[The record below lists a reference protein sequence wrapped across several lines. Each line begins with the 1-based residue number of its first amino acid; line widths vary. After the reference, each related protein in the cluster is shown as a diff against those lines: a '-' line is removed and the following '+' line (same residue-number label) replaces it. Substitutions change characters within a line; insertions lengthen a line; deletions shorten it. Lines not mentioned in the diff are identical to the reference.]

1 MNFQSALVCFFS
13 FSMLLHAEAQIT
25 ITGNDLPQGGV
36 TYPLANATIL
46 DFGITDII
54 GENALWDA
62 GDLIVLGPAPIT
74 PSDISQASF
83 SAAFVFNSPFNS
95 TYQCDFF
102 LPTEF
107 PDLGIDLGIPLDG
120 FNNFY
125 QTDGNFYAI
134 AGIGLSASGFD
145 LPVTYDDIDEILP
158 LPMEYGDEM
167 TSTGAFDLDLTGI
180 LSYGLVQER
189 SVVVDGWGTLIL
201 PSGSFDVL
209 RTRTDLTA
217 TDDIYIEQ
225 LGQPFT
231 IDREQ
236 VTYQWWGQGM
246 GFPLLEITEIAGVPL
261 LSTFQDFSEP
271 SNSIS
276 QLEQS
281 NPWTAYPNPIRA
293 GETLQIGKFSA
304 GAPSMTWKIFN
315 VQGQCVAEGDT
326 PSFAIPEAL
335 SPGSY
340 YLSQG
345 DHSAQ
350 LVILAP

>member
-1 MNFQSALVCFFS
+1 MGIAFSAQ
-13 FSMLLHAEAQIT
+13 AQIT
-25 ITGNDLPQGGV
+25 LSGNDMPQGDV
-36 TYPLANATIL
+36 TYPIANATIL
-46 DFGITDII
+46 DLTLTEIT
-54 GENALWDA
+54 GENAVWDA
-62 GDLIVLGPAPIT
+62 SNLISLGPAPLT

-95 TYQCDFF
+95 AYQCDFF

-107 PDLGIDLGIPLDG
+107 PDLGMDLGIPLDG

-158 LPMEYGDEM
+158 LPLQFGDEM
-167 TSTGAFDLDLTGI
+167 NSTAAFELDLTGI

-189 SVVVDGWGTLIL
+189 FVVADGWGTLML
-201 PSGSFDVL
+201 PSGSYEVL

-246 GFPLLEITEIAGVPL
+246 GFPLLEITEIAGLPL
-261 LSTFQDFSEP
+261 LSTFQDLSEP
-271 SNSIS
+271 SNSVSHLGQPQEI
-276 QLEQS
+276 
-281 NPWTAYPNPIRA
+281 TAYPNPIRA
-293 GETLQIGKFSA
+293 GETLRL
-304 GAPSMTWKIFN
+304 SMINARETSNLWRIFN
-315 VQGQCVAEGDT
+315 EQGQNVAEGNSTSFMIPDAF
-326 PSFAIPEAL
+326 PSGTYFLAFGAQAIP
-335 SPGSY
+335 
-340 YLSQG
+340 
-345 DHSAQ
+345 
-350 LVILAP
+350 LVVLAP